1 MSFNFIKKW
10 FYDIDKFTY
19 FFAIAL
25 VFLGVLMSCS
35 ASPAISSRI
44 HIDTYHFFKKHIIY
58 AVLFVFL
65 MTFISML
72 SRISIINLSYL
83 GFFVCLLLLC
93 VVPFIGSNI
102 KGSHRW
108 FNLGFIAIQP
118 SEFMKPFF
126 IIMNA
131 HFLSLSKTNRL
142 APFISI
148 SMIGAICGLLILQP
162 DFGSIMLYS
171 AIWIVQIFLGNSNI
185 VLLACS
191 ILPLIIIIGIV
202 GFFFFPHF
210 HYRIVNFF
218 TLSSGQ
224 EQYQTKKAIESIYNG
239 GFFGKGLGEGV
250 VKYQLPDSHTDYIFS
265 VICEEFG
272 IIFVCAMLLMYMYF
286 AYRHLV
292 SNFMSKKF
300 DIRVIYGLV
309 FAFVLQSCFHIGVNT
324 NILPSKGMTLPLI
337 SYGGS
342 SMLANA
348 IIFGFLLAFTRKS
361 YTYKS
366 PYKLF
371 EDAYSSKK

>member
-162 DFGSIMLYS
+162 DFGSILLYS

-202 GFFFFPHF
+202 GFFFF
-210 HYRIVNFF
+210 RVRLIARSASL
-218 TLSSGQ
+218 TRS
-224 EQYQTKKAIESIYNG
+224 KA
-239 GFFGKGLGEGV
+239 
-250 VKYQLPDSHTDYIFS
+250 
-265 VICEEFG
+265 
-272 IIFVCAMLLMYMYF
+272 
-286 AYRHLV
+286 
-292 SNFMSKKF
+292 
-300 DIRVIYGLV
+300 
-309 FAFVLQSCFHIGVNT
+309 
-324 NILPSKGMTLPLI
+324 
-337 SYGGS
+337 
-342 SMLANA
+342 
-348 IIFGFLLAFTRKS
+348 RKS
-361 YTYKS
+361 LCS
-366 PYKLF
+366 GVARLCPWLPRCAGRGSGR
-371 EDAYSSKK
+371 EPDAPPRLTRRRTSRRR